1 MTITHLIPCR
11 KKRDFAPLARGV
23 NPFFGD
29 IGISNF
35 FDRMFDDFRTGVD
48 TSPLRSSG
56 KSLVQGFRPGV
67 NVEEDEE
74 KILVT
79 LEVPGMTEDNF
90 DVSIND
96 EYLTIRG
103 EKKED
108 YEEQEG
114 KSQVIGRSYGS
125 FTRHLP
131 LRAGIDHDKVDA
143 SIKNGLLTITLPKS
157 EREIDKVKKI
167 NVSHAK

>member
-1 MTITHLIPCR
+1 MTIKHLIPCR
-11 KKRDFAPLARGV
+11 RKRDFAPVAKGFD
-23 NPFFGD
+23 PFFGD
-29 IGISNF
+29 TGISNF
-35 FDRMFDDFRTGVD
+35 FDRMFDDFLPGVD
-48 TSPLRSSG
+48 TSPLRRSG
-56 KSLVQGFRPGV
+56 KSLARGFNPGV

-96 EYLTIRG
+96 DYLTIRG

-108 YEEQEG
+108 YEKQEG
-114 KSQVIGRSYGS
+114 KTQVIGRSYGS

-131 LRAGIDHDKVDA
+131 LSVGIDHDKVDA

-157 EREIDKVKKI
+157 EREVDKVKKI
-167 NVSHAK
+167 SVSHAK